1 MEGFMFWTL
10 EQVMVRSSASC
21 PSGLAAFGFQYSKYM
36 KTFPLA
42 LRAFLG
48 LKLTSTFACFY
59 PMIGERGL
67 ILAASITSAVK
78 PSTIPPVRAPFW
90 ALSMLNMV
98 TPMSVILVLD
108 DGILKPGM
116 IRVRNCEDAP
126 VPPRVTV
133 A

>member
-1 MEGFMFWTL
+1 MFWT
-10 EQVMVRSSASC
+10 EEHVIVRSSASY

-36 KTFPLA
+36 NTFPLA
-42 LRAFLG
+42 FRAFLG
-48 LKLTSTFACFY
+48 LKLTSMFACFC

-78 PSTIPPVRAPFW
+78 PSMIPPVRAPFW
-90 ALSMLNMV
+90 VLSKLNMV
-98 TPMSVILVLD
+98 TPMSLILVLD

-116 IRVRNCEDAP
+116 IKVRNWEDAP

>member
-10 EQVMVRSSASC
+10 EHVMVRSSASC

-36 KTFPLA
+36 NTFPLA

-78 PSTIPPVRAPFW
+78 PSMIPPVRAPFW
-90 ALSMLNMV
+90 ALIALNMV
-98 TPMSVILVLD
+98 TPMSEILVLD

-116 IRVRNCEDAP
+116 IRVRNWEDAP
-126 VPPRVTV
+126 VPARVTV